1 MSEKSPAVLQT
12 NRNIWNFFQLYG
24 DQRLAPLP
32 VAPVWEICTYDYYLV
47 PFQTIQDA
55 TQSLSTEQIFQH
67 LFHDYFHPVHFSIW
81 NILCFFF
88 FFFMRKAF
96 WKLDVTY
103 IHYEMKIPHVFRMEK
118 KIPSFQESFVS
129 LLKTRVLA
137 MRVILPNEKFRP
149 CFSGL

>member
-24 DQRLAPLP
+24 DT
-32 VAPVWEICTYDYYLV
+32 EIGSSPCCPSLRDLHLQLLSGAASDNTRCH
-47 PFQTIQDA
+47 TISEHRA
-55 TQSLSTEQIFQH
+55 NIPAFCFMITST
-67 LFHDYFHPVHFSIW
+67 LFTSASE
-81 NILCFFF
+81 ILFVMV
-88 FFFMRKAF
+88 FFMWKAF

-118 KIPSFQESFVS
+118 TIPSFQENFVN

-137 MRVILPNEKFRP
+137 MHVILPNEKFP
-149 CFSGL
+149 SCFSGS

>member
-55 TQSLSTEQIFQH
+55 TQSLSTEQIFH
-67 LFHDYFHPVHFSIW
+67 ICFMITSTLFTSASEI
-81 NILCFFF
+81 FFAS
-88 FFFMRKAF
+88 FFFMWKAF
-96 WKLDVTY
+96 WKLDVTH